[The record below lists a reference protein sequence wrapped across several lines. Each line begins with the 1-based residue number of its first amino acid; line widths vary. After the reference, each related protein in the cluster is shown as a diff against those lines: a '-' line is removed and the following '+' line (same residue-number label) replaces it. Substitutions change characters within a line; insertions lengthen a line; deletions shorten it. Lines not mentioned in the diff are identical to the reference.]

1 VSTLKQMDV
10 RRFSSSNGGA
20 TMIMR
25 QTLFDGTWGRLRAMV
40 LAHGGALYLTT
51 SNGGATDRVIRL
63 TPVP

>member
-1 VSTLKQMDV
+1 
-10 RRFSSSNGGA
+10 
-20 TMIMR
+20 MIMR